1 MIIWNKEKD
10 RKQIG
15 SVLYGNIDSTDSSS
29 YYRRIKRCIGLSQ
42 NSGSSVVFMA
52 DTQKAESKGDDSQ
65 KQLVF
70 DANEKEIRSEIIF

>member
-52 DTQKAESKGDDSQ
+52 DTQKDESKRDDSQ

>member
-15 SVLYGNIDSTDSSS
+15 SVLYGNIDSTDNSS

-52 DTQKAESKGDDSQ
+52 DTQKDESKGDDSQ

-70 DANEKEIRSEIIF
+70 DANGKEIRSEIIF

>member
-1 MIIWNKEKD
+1 LIIWNKEKD

-52 DTQKAESKGDDSQ
+52 DTQKDESKGDDSQ

>member
-52 DTQKAESKGDDSQ
+52 DTQKDESKGDDSQ

-70 DANEKEIRSEIIF
+70 YDNEIVIRSLFIF

>member
-29 YYRRIKRCIGLSQ
+29 YYRRIRRCIGLSQ

-52 DTQKAESKGDDSQ
+52 DTQKDESKGDDSQ

>member
-52 DTQKAESKGDDSQ
+52 DTQKDESKGDDSQ

>member
-42 NSGSSVVFMA
+42 NSGSSVVIMA
-52 DTQKAESKGDDSQ
+52 DTQKDESKGDDSQ

>member
-15 SVLYGNIDSTDSSS
+15 SVLYGNIDSTDNSS

-52 DTQKAESKGDDSQ
+52 DTQKDESKGDDSQ